1 MSLVLGGCH
10 PLLKKRIR
18 LPRARLE
25 RLPVAALFQPELEL
39 ESVFVPKHRLR
50 GGIRQQPR
58 RLLFQRPRA
67 REWVSS
73 AALHTMRD

>member
-25 RLPVAALFQPELEL
+25 RLPVAALFQPE
-39 ESVFVPKHRLR
+39 VTAAIFR
-50 GGIRQQPR
+50 GSSIPEED
-58 RLLFQRPRA
+58 PRA
-67 REWVSS
+67 GGCTDARGRTRY
-73 AALHTMRD
+73 APYFAPYAL